1 MINNLVKTLTIFLI
15 IITNGL
21 RIYEV
26 RYIEK
31 FLDSIDVNI
40 QRVNSKEFQSNLDNY
55 NFTSVSQQ
63 NQVINADTYQ
73 IKF

>member
-40 QRVNSKEFQSNLDNY
+40 QRVNSKEFQYYLDNY
-55 NFTSVSQQ
+55 NFTSV
-63 NQVINADTYQ
+63 NKILNK
-73 IKF
+73 IKLPI